1 MNKMKNIIFDLGGV
15 VIDLKR
21 QNAADALEALGIT
34 DAPELLG
41 EYEQKGPFL
50 LLEQGLTTTAD
61 FYDKILPRCR
71 PGTSCTEIRDA
82 FEKFLVAIPI
92 ERLQALKE
100 LRAKGFRLFVLS
112 NTNPLMFNHWI
123 DLAFRQEGLSIND
136 YFDGVV
142 TSFQEKMC
150 KPDPEIFRHVVDR
163 YGLDPAETLMLDDSA
178 KNCES
183 ARSIGLN
190 ALQIDNNGSD
200 SMLNVCS
207 RLMAEGPVAAASEK
221 GGAQ

>member
-1 MNKMKNIIFDLGGV
+1 MKNIIFDLGGV

-21 QNAADALEALGIT
+21 QNAAEALEALGIA
-34 DAPELLG
+34 DAPDLLG

-71 PGTSCTEIRDA
+71 PNTTCTEIRDA

-92 ERLQALKE
+92 ERLQALRE
-100 LRAKGFRLFVLS
+100 LREKGFKLYVLS

-123 DLAFRQEGLSIND
+123 DLAFRQEGLSVND

-150 KPDPEIFRHVVDR
+150 KPDPEIFQHVVDR
-163 YGLDPAETLMLDDSA
+163 YKLDPSETLMLDDSE
-178 KNCES
+178 KNCAS

-190 ALQIDNNGSD
+190 AIQIDNTGAD
-200 SMLNVCS
+200 SMLNVCA
-207 RLMAEGPVAAASEK
+207 RLAKEGVK
-221 GGAQ
+221 